1 MCDTSTFPQVWAILV
16 LSIGIP
22 LLLCGG
28 VALGMWT
35 RHTFAAEQAHAQ
47 KVKTKRTPT
56 GFGV

>member
-1 MCDTSTFPQVWAILV
+1 MWAILV

-28 VALGMWT
+28 LGLGLWT
-35 RHTFAAEQAHAQ
+35 RHNFAAEQAHAQ